1 MLGWV
6 RMTSAEQTAKTRA
19 RIVSAVLLA
28 IGFASAVA
36 IYVVNGPASDPTE
49 YELENSK
56 KYLRAMETYG
66 GKANLLASDLRHW
79 FSSLWHGRTLAFTV
93 AILTVIV
100 TLIYR
105 LAVMPLPPDDDVE
118 DRGGDDGRGA

>member
-1 MLGWV
+1 
-6 RMTSAEQTAKTRA
+6 MTSGEKAAAARA

-28 IGFASAVA
+28 VGFASAIA
-36 IYVVNGPASDPTE
+36 IYLGNGPAGDPTE
-49 YELENSK
+49 DELENSK

-93 AILTVIV
+93 AVLTVVV
-100 TLIYR
+100 TLVYR
-105 LAVMPLPPDDDVE
+105 LAVMPLPPDEDVE
-118 DRGGDDGRGA
+118 DRSGGDDRGG